1 MAKYTSQ
8 FSGTEIDRRLQEVDD
23 RWGAAYFDQSTYEW
37 LGFRNEDEKAQ
48 YLETGNKSLIVGSAV
63 KFNFTGT
70 INQVKVVN
78 KMQDTSIAF
87 TQQAAEMKI
96 TCSFLSQQKGI
107 TDPEWTTIPED
118 FEVTVAIDKGNVGT
132 YETLLT
138 KDVKNEE
145 DLTFDI
151 KGKIINGANRVK
163 ITAKG
168 KDTGTTG
175 LLTYTVTLTT
185 MYLKESNF
193 SWYKPFIEGESYSL
207 GGVNIGGAI
216 DKVVR
221 IKVTG
226 EGYAKEYEEKIGTAI
241 YTQAAYAFTKM
252 QFPDT
257 GTGVYHVEIWLDAN
271 GLQSEHLHYNIICVS
286 AADKGSAQ
294 LACIGKVADKV
305 YNGADNDLLE

>member
-1 MAKYTSQ
+1 
-8 FSGTEIDRRLQEVDD
+8 
-23 RWGAAYFDQSTYEW
+23 
-37 LGFRNEDEKAQ
+37 
-48 YLETGNKSLIVGSAV
+48 
-63 KFNFTGT
+63 
-70 INQVKVVN
+70 
-78 KMQDTSIAF
+78 
-87 TQQAAEMKI
+87 
-96 TCSFLSQQKGI
+96 
-107 TDPEWTTIPED
+107 
-118 FEVTVAIDKGNVGT
+118 
-132 YETLLT
+132 
-138 KDVKNEE
+138 
-145 DLTFDI
+145 
-151 KGKIINGANRVK
+151 VK

-271 GLQSEHLHYNIICVS
+271 GLQSEHLRYNIICVS

-294 LACIGKVADKV
+294 LACIGKVAEKV
-305 YNGADNDLLE
+305 YNGADNDLLEYSVYNCGLTTGSPTITLISIIGGNETEISKVTPQDAPCGVANKYSFPVEIDSDESITLKAVVAYGNEQQAQQAQGNPNAGQGAGEQQAQPEDVEFEEVK